1 MNVLVLLLVLASSA
15 LILNNKYTF
24 RKFLGRAL
32 LGTFYIGGCM
42 SKMREQIIGALRD
55 RGGTII
61 HARGHQGFQHLAG
74 AMKLCPNWTDNA
86 RELHALVR
94 ECRALESEGV
104 LEILWAGTTKDD
116 RPRCSLIRLV
126 EASSAENEQDDDLPD
141 DPHVLQEL
149 VKYLI
154 LQQEGS
160 EALIDQLRREAV
172 KRERSLESIEAS
184 LAESHLLTSRLNEEL
199 ADLQRQLDDVR
210 RAETVA
216 VTEVLEDTVAD
227 TTGLSQVTA
236 QRVQQLLTALD
247 ARVEELEAELLAS
260 ESSRKELEQQLRSK
274 SRKLDEV
281 EALLE
286 ARLLDAVVVTD
297 ASMLMAAVSD
307 IETRSVPGP
316 VLNRAQRRY
325 AQRVGDI

>member
-1 MNVLVLLLVLASSA
+1 MLASEC

-24 RKFLGRAL
+24 RTILGRARTE
-32 LGTFYIGGCM
+32 GNFYIGGCM
-42 SKMREQIIGALRD
+42 SKMREQIVGALRD

-94 ECRALESEGV
+94 ECRELESEGV
-104 LEILWAGTTKDD
+104 LEILWAGTTKDN

-126 EASSAENEQDDDLPD
+126 EAMPVEDEQEEDLPD

-149 VKYLI
+149 VKYL
-154 LQQEGS
+154 LTQQEGS
-160 EALIDQLRREAV
+160 EALIDQLRRDAV
-172 KRERSLESIEAS
+172 KRERALETAEAS
-184 LAESHLLTSRLNEEL
+184 LAESQQRVLQLSGDTAE
-199 ADLQRQLDDVR
+199 LQRQLDEIR

-216 VTEVLEDTVAD
+216 VTEELDVTAAD
-227 TTGLSQVTA
+227 TSGLSQATA

-247 ARVEELEAELLAS
+247 ARVEELETELSAS
-260 ESSRKELEQQLRSK
+260 IAAKKDVEQQLRSK

-286 ARLLDAVVVTD
+286 ARLLDAAMVAD
-297 ASMLMAAVSD
+297 ANRLMAAVTD
-307 IETRSVPGP
+307 VEARSVPGP
-316 VLNRAQRRY
+316 LLNRAQRRY